1 MGCKDS
7 KPLNYEEFI
16 KLMRRRNLRQIL
28 NREFNEVTLKEQ
40 CAVENVEAPILPKEN
55 KSGANISVYYL
66 DSWAQ
71 KRRFICTQAPRE
83 KTEFKFWRMILKHR
97 VQIIVMLCE
106 DSEEQFYKYWE
117 SDEGVVKT
125 VRPFRIETVKV
136 KYFSNYKVTTLDVT
150 NNATGEFLEVIHFA
164 CTDWVQFCT
173 IQGTIDFCNFIHDIR
188 SVSEGKK
195 NNLLYKRV
203 RDCIA
208 PIVVHC
214 TYGFR
219 AAEVFCAIDNSS
231 SEYDA
236 NHTISLP
243 LTVAK
248 IREQKHKSFIN
259 FSDYILCYILMFRFV
274 TLIRAE
280 EICSSR

>member
-1 MGCKDS
+1 MGCRDS

-16 KLMRRRNLRQIL
+16 KLMRRRNFLQII
-28 NREFNEVTLKEQ
+28 NREFNEINHEEQ
-40 CAVENVEAPILPKEN
+40 CAVENDEAPIFPKEN
-55 KSGANISVYYL
+55 KSGANICGFYL
-66 DSWAQ
+66 DGWAQ

-83 KTEFKFWRMILKHR
+83 KTEFTFWRMIFKYR
-97 VQIIVMLCE
+97 VRIIVMLRD
-106 DSEEQFYKYWE
+106 DSEEQFYKYWK
-117 SDEGVVKT
+117 SDKGAVKT
-125 VRPFRIETVKV
+125 MRPFRIKTVKV
-136 KYFSNYKVTTLDVT
+136 KSFPNYKVTTLDVT
-150 NNATGEFLEVIHFA
+150 NTATGEFLEVIHFA

-188 SVSEGKK
+188 SVSQGRK

-203 RDCIA
+203 HDCTA

-219 AAEVFCAIDNSS
+219 AAEVFCAMDNSI
-231 SEYDA
+231 SEYYA

-243 LTVAK
+243 QTVAK
-248 IREQKHKSFIN
+248 IRKRKQNSFVN
-259 FSDYILCYILMFRFV
+259 FSDYILYYILMFRFV

-280 EICSSR
+280 ELSLSR